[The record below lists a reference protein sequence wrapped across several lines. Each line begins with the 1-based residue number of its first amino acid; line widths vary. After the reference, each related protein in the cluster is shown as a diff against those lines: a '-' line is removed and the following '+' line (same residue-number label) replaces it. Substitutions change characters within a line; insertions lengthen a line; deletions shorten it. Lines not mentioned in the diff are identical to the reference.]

1 MKLLRVQVRMN
12 SVVEPLSLQLIHF
25 RIKSKIKSRIF
36 LVFKITK
43 EWSAKEERRESI
55 KKKYNK
61 KLRWKGKKGKILEKN
76 ADFKVR
82 VLSYMMNTR
91 KTC

>member
-12 SVVEPLSLQLIHF
+12 SVVEPLSLQLILF

-76 ADFKVR
+76 AGFKVR